1 MIVLLT
7 LAMLPVLLAQDQG
20 GKAETCSYLAS
31 KISKLDDAITSSLC
45 DFTDM
50 DFAKFVISKE
60 CQTVSMTV
68 IPPCM
73 VKVGKAAQAQ
83 CMAEAMKVIS
93 QEYNAPEEEMTIVEQ
108 CKCDAFGKSRHTLAK
123 AQEMLDCSSFASRKR
138 RGAPIEPV
146 HYQPQQAYPQAQP
159 ASWARPQPVYP
170 QAQPAYHQPQPAYI
184 QPQPAYPQA
193 HPQQSYYQPQQPV
206 GADTL
211 WYQYSLC
218 QEDYY
223 YCHFFAEHWR
233 SQGEFGLSPAPH
245 GTARESRAELPDHI
259 PDLTSYPAPEPTK
272 KQHPTPNQNLHGYAG
287 GYLTNK

>member
-1 MIVLLT
+1 
-7 LAMLPVLLAQDQG
+7 
-20 GKAETCSYLAS
+20 
-31 KISKLDDAITSSLC
+31 
-45 DFTDM
+45 
-50 DFAKFVISKE
+50 
-60 CQTVSMTV
+60 
-68 IPPCM
+68 
-73 VKVGKAAQAQ
+73 
-83 CMAEAMKVIS
+83 
-93 QEYNAPEEEMTIVEQ
+93 
-108 CKCDAFGKSRHTLAK
+108 
-123 AQEMLDCSSFASRKR
+123 MLDCSSFASRKR

-146 HYQPQQAYPQAQP
+146 HYQPQPAYPQA
-159 ASWARPQPVYP
+159 
-170 QAQPAYHQPQPAYI
+170 QPAYI

-193 HPQQSYYQPQQPV
+193 HPQQSYYQPQQAYYQAQQPV

-218 QEDYY
+218 QDDHY